1 MANSIIKW
9 YYKTKIVR
17 AKDMDFSEARYFD
30 EEERLEAIAAEQQ
43 AQEKSTEKTTWAKR
57 ARYLV
62 FG

>member
-1 MANSIIKW
+1 
-9 YYKTKIVR
+9 
-17 AKDMDFSEARYFD
+17 MDFSEARYFD

-43 AQEKSTEKTTWAKR
+43 AQEKSTEKTTWVKR